1 MCCPALQGVD
11 GGTITL
17 HTKTLPKEIRMWHAT
32 TLDGKRRDF
41 RLITGPEPTPHP
53 VFWFE
58 GKVEQAS
65 HWSLASAHWHHCCT
79 SMPPPPPHRSTT
91 TPLWHLNQCQTLD
104 GLHSSSRWVP
114 QACLGDHSIILPP
127 ALLAVHAHITTGYP
141 PSPQQHVPGNDHTGQ
156 HRPRTVPLSRLPRTG
171 LQRDPPLAVLL
182 LVHGCTGSRAGA
194 LRLLYV

>member
-79 SMPPPPPHRSTT
+79 SMPPPLP
-91 TPLWHLNQCQTLD
+91 
-104 GLHSSSRWVP
+104 
-114 QACLGDHSIILPP
+114 LPP
-127 ALLAVHAHITTGYP
+127 QVNNYTFVASQPVPDVGWTAFFIQVGATGMLGQPQHHPTTCVAGCA
-141 PSPQQHVPGNDHTGQ
+141 
-156 HRPRTVPLSRLPRTG
+156 RPHNYRLPS
-171 LQRDPPLAVLL
+171 QPP
-182 LVHGCTGSRAGA
+182 TTRPWK
-194 LRLLYV
+194 